1 MNPKKIEPTSAKSRL
16 GRSFVSLG
24 GRFATAG
31 GVAFAAVALA
41 LLFWW
46 PLFGGAGFIGGDVYS
61 YYLPQKVVYAE
72 DLAAHRLPLWN
83 NRAGH
88 GYPIVGESQTGPFY
102 PANLFLYSLL
112 PINLA
117 YNANHL
123 LHYLLAFAFTWLY
136 ARSLAL
142 SRWASGLAA
151 LVYVYGWFPSRSCW
165 EWAIIGGAWMPA
177 AFWCAEKFLSTRLT
191 RFAFGLCAVLTVQLL
206 AGHFNLAFFTQIT
219 LVPYVLLRLAFANRD
234 LPDAT
239 RLRSK
244 RVGAIALVAVVS
256 AFGLAA
262 LQLGPTW
269 ELKQLSQRQAPGEEH
284 NLAHGSIPLSYWSQ
298 MVEPWY
304 WYSPYTDRDDALR
317 KEEPALGARTNQ
329 VEAHLYFGLIPL
341 MLALTEAARLYW
353 SRDRVSLIW
362 FVLSVAALV
371 YTTGWLLGVA
381 RYIPGFD
388 FFQGPGRYGV
398 ITTLGVAILAAK
410 ALDHWRNTGS
420 ILLGIAVLI
429 SFGAAMWTALAL
441 TWQGL
446 EIQRAANG
454 APNPFQLGPFVF
466 SEGLISGLLLLGLI
480 ALILAV
486 VAQLLNRD
494 AKLTPP
500 ARVGR
505 WTLVACVLMTS
516 VVDLWLVSR
525 VVTYSNMVAD
535 PPIDHLANSPVRQF
549 LGARPQPSRV
559 FAPGANLPSALA
571 AATPVYLTFG
581 PVEYVDPQLVM
592 PENPLS
598 ARIEWLRRAGV
609 THVLS
614 FNPLNESEWPVRSV
628 WQGFDPLLNPAWA
641 RYREPLYLY
650 ELKGGRGRVA
660 WEKPAGQSVPQV
672 TELSP
677 SRITIDTDSSGGGR
691 LILTELMYPGWRV
704 AIDGKEAPPLTIE
717 RMYRGVDVPSGRH
730 QVVWSYH
737 PRSLYWGLAVST
749 LTLLILAAVAH
760 VAYWHPQRLKLAAE
774 DSPQ

>member
-16 GRSFVSLG
+16 GYSFVSLG

-41 LLFWW
+41 ILFWW
-46 PLFGGAGFIGGDVYS
+46 PLFRGAGFIGGDVYS

-72 DLAAHRLPLWN
+72 DLAAHQLPLWN
-83 NRAGH
+83 NRAGN

-102 PANLFLYSLL
+102 PFNVLLYTLL

-117 YNANHL
+117 YNVNHL
-123 LHYLLAFAFTWLY
+123 FHYLLAFAFTWLY

-142 SRWASGLAA
+142 SRWAAGLAA

-177 AFWCAEKFLSTRLT
+177 AFWCAEKFLSTRRT

-206 AGHFNLAFFTQIT
+206 AGHFNLAFLTQIT

-244 RVGAIALVAVVS
+244 RVGAIAAIAVVS

-304 WYSPYTDRDDALR
+304 WYSPYMDRDDALR
-317 KEEPALGARTNQ
+317 KEEPALGAKTNQ

-341 MLALTEAARLYW
+341 MLALVEAGRLYW

-362 FVLSVAALV
+362 LVLSLAALV
-371 YTTGWLLGVA
+371 YTTGWLLGVT

-420 ILLGIAVLI
+420 LLLGIAVLI

-446 EIQRAANG
+446 EMERAANG
-454 APNPFQLGPFVF
+454 APNPYQLGPFVF
-466 SEGLISGLLLLGLI
+466 SEGMMSGLLLLGLI

-505 WTLVACVLMTS
+505 WTLVACVLVTT

-525 VVTYSNMVAD
+525 VVTYTNMVAD

-549 LGARPQPSRV
+549 LARGRS
-559 FAPGANLPSALA
+559 
-571 AATPVYLTFG
+571 
-581 PVEYVDPQLVM
+581 
-592 PENPLS
+592 
-598 ARIEWLRRAGV
+598 LRAC
-609 THVLS
+609 
-614 FNPLNESEWPVRSV
+614 
-628 WQGFDPLLNPAWA
+628 LL
-641 RYREPLYLY
+641 REPTCRRPWPRRRPSTSRLD
-650 ELKGGRGRVA
+650 
-660 WEKPAGQSVPQV
+660 
-672 TELSP
+672 LSNTWIP
-677 SRITIDTDSSGGGR
+677 SS
-691 LILTELMYPGWRV
+691 
-704 AIDGKEAPPLTIE
+704 
-717 RMYRGVDVPSGRH
+717 
-730 QVVWSYH
+730 
-737 PRSLYWGLAVST
+737 
-749 LTLLILAAVAH
+749 
-760 VAYWHPQRLKLAAE
+760 
-774 DSPQ
+774 